1 VPVEI
6 APSILTADF
15 ANLER
20 ELGRIASAD
29 WVHLDVMD
37 GHFVPNLSIGL
48 PVIRRLAAISPL
60 PTDVHLM
67 IDNPDAFAPGYAG
80 AGVDSVTFHLEAARA
95 PVRLARAIRGEG
107 ARAAVAINPATPV
120 AALENL
126 LEEVDMILIMSVEPG
141 FGGQSFIERSLAKL
155 AQAKALIADR
165 PIRLQIDGGADRRTI
180 GRIARAGADLI
191 VAGSAVFGAEDPAA
205 EIRAL
210 REAAR

>member
-20 ELGRIASAD
+20 ELGRIAEAD

-37 GHFVPNLSIGL
+37 GHFVPNLTIGP
-48 PVIRRLAAISPL
+48 PVIRRIAQVSPL

-67 IDNPDAFAPGYAG
+67 IDNPDRFAPDYAAAG
-80 AGVDSVTFHLEAARA
+80 ADSVTFHLEAAKA
-95 PVRLARAIRGEG
+95 PVRLARELRRQG
-107 ARAAVAINPATPV
+107 AKAAVAINPATPV
-120 AALENL
+120 AALEDL
-126 LEEVDMILIMSVEPG
+126 LDEVDMVLIMSVEPG
-141 FGGQSFIERSLAKL
+141 FGGQSFIERSLGKL
-155 AQAKALIADR
+155 ARAKALIAGR
-165 PIRLQIDGGADRRTI
+165 PVKLEIDGGADRRTTPL
-180 GRIARAGADLI
+180 IARAGADVI

-210 REAAR
+210 KELAR

>member
-6 APSILTADF
+6 SPSILTADF

-37 GHFVPNLSIGL
+37 GHFVPNLTIGL
-48 PVIRRLAAISPL
+48 PVIRRIAQISPL

-67 IDNPDAFAPGYAG
+67 IDNPDGFAPQYAAAG
-80 AGVDSVTFHLEAARA
+80 AASVTFHLEAARA
-95 PVRLARAIRGEG
+95 PVRLARAIRAEG
-107 ARAAVAINPATPV
+107 AKAAVAINPATPV
-120 AALENL
+120 AAVEDL
-126 LEEVDMILIMSVEPG
+126 LEEVDMVLIMSVEPG
-141 FGGQSFIERSLAKL
+141 FGGQSFIERSLARL
-155 AQAKALIADR
+155 EQAKRLIGAR
-165 PIRLQIDGGADRRTI
+165 PVKLQIDGGADRGTTP
-180 GRIARAGADLI
+180 RIAAAGADVI
-191 VAGSAVFGAEDPAA
+191 VAGSAVFGAADPAA

>member
-20 ELGRIASAD
+20 ELERIASAD

-37 GHFVPNLSIGL
+37 GHFVPNLTIGL
-48 PVIRRLAAISPL
+48 PVIRRIAQISPL

-67 IDNPDAFAPGYAG
+67 IANPDRFAAEYAAAG
-80 AGVDSVTFHLEAARA
+80 ATSVTFHLEAAKA
-95 PVRLARAIRGEG
+95 PVRLAREIRAQG
-107 ARAAVAINPATPV
+107 AKAAVAVNPATPV

-126 LEEVDMILIMSVEPG
+126 VDELDMILIMSVEPG
-141 FGGQSFIERSLAKL
+141 FGGQHFIERSLAKL
-155 AQAKALIADR
+155 AQARSLVGDR
-165 PIRLQIDGGADRRTI
+165 PVKLQIDGGADRQTVP
-180 GRIARAGADLI
+180 RIAKAGADVI
-191 VAGSAVFGAEDPAA
+191 VAGSAVFGAQDPAA

-210 REAAR
+210 RELAR